1 MRHPLFKTAVAA
13 LALTALTATASLAL
27 PPVSADDP
35 LISLSYLTGSYRTS
49 LLSDVDVAV
58 AAAKKQLTADFAA
71 QTAALMNP
79 AVTSPS
85 AVRNDFETLNLT
97 SGQTA
102 TVTAGGELLLV
113 SGQAT
118 AAAAGLVDA
127 TAGAPVAKGT
137 ALLANHLYVASAGS
151 SVESGAS
158 CQILIK

>member
-1 MRHPLFKTAVAA
+1 MRHPMFKISMAA

-71 QTAALMNP
+71 QTAALKNP
-79 AVTSPS
+79 TVATPS
-85 AVRNDFETLNLT
+85 EARNDFETHNLT

-102 TVTAGGELLLV
+102 AVTAGGELLLV
-113 SGQAT
+113 SGEAT
-118 AAAAGLVDA
+118 AATAGLVDA
-127 TAGAPVAKGT
+127 TSGAPVAKGT
-137 ALLANHLYVASAGS
+137 VLLANHLYVASAGS
-151 SVESGAS
+151 TVESGAS